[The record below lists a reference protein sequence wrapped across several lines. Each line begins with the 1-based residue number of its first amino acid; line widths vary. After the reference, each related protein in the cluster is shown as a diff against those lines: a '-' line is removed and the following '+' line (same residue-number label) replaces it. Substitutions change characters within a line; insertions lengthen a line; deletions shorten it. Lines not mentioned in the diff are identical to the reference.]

1 MAVYGKNI
9 INIKLN
15 AEKLK
20 SVPLKSGTRQGYPL
34 SPYLFNIVLDVLTR
48 AIRQSKEIKVIPTG
62 KEKVQVSLLAANMIV
77 YTRDSKNSFNKF
89 LI

>member
-20 SVPLKSGTRQGYPL
+20 AIPLKSGTRQGCPL
-34 SPYLFNIVLDVLTR
+34 SPYLFNIVLDVLAR
-48 AIRQSKEIKVIPTG
+48 AIRQSKEIKVMPTK

-77 YTRDSKNSFNKF
+77 YIRDPKNSSTKF
-89 LI
+89 LS